1 MATGNIAVT
10 AFRWLLVLV
19 IILCF
24 LTFFWA
30 AFGDTCLYWYVP
42 PANPVVAGAVCCA
55 GGIAK
60 GLCARSANCAH
71 KPAKCCRYNDT
82 PWSGTEPAWQLHYH
96 AMEDRYSEA
105 GATVTAPL
113 YGSDAVGVSHAAYGN
128 FQYCCVAR
136 FCCDKTAGLRAEGL
150 LY

>member
-1 MATGNIAVT
+1 MLGFKMATGNIAVT

-30 AFGDTCLYWYVP
+30 AFGDTCLYW
-42 PANPVVAGAVCCA
+42 
-55 GGIAK
+55 
-60 GLCARSANCAH
+60 
-71 KPAKCCRYNDT
+71 YNDT

-113 YGSDAVGVSHAAYGN
+113 YGSDAVGLFGM
-128 FQYCCVAR
+128 
-136 FCCDKTAGLRAEGL
+136 
-150 LY
+150 